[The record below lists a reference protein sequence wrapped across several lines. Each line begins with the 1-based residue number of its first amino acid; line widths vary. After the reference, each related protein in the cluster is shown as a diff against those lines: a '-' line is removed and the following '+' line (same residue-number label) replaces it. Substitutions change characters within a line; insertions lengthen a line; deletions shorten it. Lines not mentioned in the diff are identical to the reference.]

1 MSDVATD
8 LDTIEIDLG
17 VIPLYHCTFITI
29 DEVVV
34 DALLAQ
40 PILGGPEDQ
49 GQGQLRFLLH
59 QQLLPNLY
67 DSSSFYPTSCRFSTF
82 RSHASK
88 HTSRADYFIAKP
100 IAGSASRLH
109 PDGRAIFT
117 VCHKLF

>member
-40 PILGGPEDQ
+40 PILEGD
-49 GQGQLRFLLH
+49 
-59 QQLLPNLY
+59 
-67 DSSSFYPTSCRFSTF
+67 
-82 RSHASK
+82 
-88 HTSRADYFIAKP
+88 I
-100 IAGSASRLH
+100 SRLENIY
-109 PDGRAIFT
+109 GAT
-117 VCHKLF
+117 SLSLLML